1 MNAITNDTLLLP
13 LLFIFLGAVV
23 AGLFPLFKPAK
34 YLSTGQQNII
44 LALAPTAALV
54 FFIALIPDFVDGI
67 VYVYK
72 YNWLP
77 SMGLGFSFYVDGLSA
92 VFALLIT
99 FIGAWVVIYTGQYF
113 KGESGVWR
121 FNLYLFLFMAS
132 MLGLVMA
139 GDVITLFIFWEST
152 SITSYLLIAYKAKD
166 PEAQRSGF
174 RALFI
179 TGGGGIA
186 LLAGLVFTS
195 IVVGGADFATIL
207 SSGDILRSHPYYWVM
222 LGLIAFGAFTKS
234 AQFPAHI
241 WLPGAMSAP
250 TPASAY
256 LHSATMV
263 KAGIYLLARMNPAF
277 GYTEGW
283 FWLLSLVGLTTM
295 LVGAY
300 LGLKQNDL
308 KGVLAYSTV
317 SQLGV
322 LVMLIGQDV
331 PDAFKALTIGL
342 LAHALYK
349 SALFLIVG
357 IIDHE
362 TGTRDLRRLGGLR
375 HTMPYTFV
383 VASIAAL
390 SMAGLPPLFGF
401 LAKETLLATAVH
413 PTLPQFFASI
423 FPMATVVAG
432 ALMLAQ
438 AGMMIVDTFLGK
450 PRDEKIHAHEAPW
463 LMILAPLAP
472 TILSL
477 VVGLLPETQTEAA
490 FLASAA
496 GAAYGDKVKVSLKI
510 WHGLNVPLALSFVA
524 ISIGSVLFWG
534 RGYVRKLQARLDP
547 PWNFERFYV
556 WVLDRIDKLAWF
568 ATRLQFGRLRSYLFI
583 ILASLV
589 GMVVFVGGNALVPN
603 FSDLSVPDFDLSGGV
618 ALLRSIAL
626 FTVVGAAL
634 ASIWLKRDFAAILAM
649 GASGLGIALLFV
661 LEPAPDVALVQ
672 IVVDI
677 LSVVILVLALGR
689 LPVAQRRMAQEITD
703 ERTQNLKGVLRDA
716 LLAGS
721 IGVVVMA
728 LSMIALTS
736 RPRESAATTF
746 YEANAKELVGAKD
759 IVGAIVVDFR
769 AMDTLIEITVFS
781 IAGLGVYSLLRFA
794 ARKHGDL
801 RGSVSSMGILTTSP
815 LIATGKLQPVSSF
828 IRIPAYLT
836 LPFSLILA
844 ITHLMYGHDQPGDGF
859 TAGVIVSLAVGLWY
873 VVFGYEDTRKRLTW
887 IKPSVL
893 IEVGVLLAI
902 LNGTVAALIQ
912 GSFLANVDYGKLM
925 NLALPRGFHLSSSF
939 IFELSI
945 FLSVFGSAARIL
957 DTLGRPDHIDL
968 ESEQD
973 IYIYEDTHDH
983 MVEKEE
989 IN

>member
-1 MNAITNDTLLLP
+1 MTISNGMIILP
-13 LLFIFLGAVV
+13 LFFIMVGALAAGMMAFL
-23 AGLFPLFKPAK
+23 KPIK
-34 YLSTGQQNII
+34 KLGNVQQNFLLAIAPAAAFFYII
-44 LALAPTAALV
+44 SKV
-54 FFIALIPDFVDGI
+54 SNFINGAIYIYELP
-67 VYVYK
+67 
-72 YNWLP
+72 WLP
-77 SMGLGFSFYVDGLSA
+77 SLGLSFSFYVDSLSA
-92 VFALLIT
+92 VFALLVS
-99 FIGAWVVIYTGQYF
+99 FIGVWVVIYTGYYF
-113 KGESGVWR
+113 KGERGVWR
-121 FNLYLFLFMAS
+121 FNLYLLFFMAA

-139 GDVITLFIFWEST
+139 GDVITLFIFWEAT

-186 LLAGLVFTS
+186 LLAGLLFAST
-195 IVVGGADFATIL
+195 IVGGSDFPTIL
-207 SSGDILRSHPYYWVM
+207 SNGDILRAHPYYWVV
-222 LGLIAFGAFTKS
+222 LALVALGAFTKS

-263 KAGIYLLARMNPAF
+263 KAGIYLLARLNPAMGF
-277 GYTEGW
+277 TETW
-283 FWLLSLVGLTTM
+283 FWLLSSVGLITM

-331 PDAFKALTIGL
+331 PDAFKALVIGL
-342 LAHALYK
+342 IAHALYK

-362 TGTRDLRRLGGLR
+362 AGTRDIRKLGGLWR
-375 HTMPYTFV
+375 KMPFTFAV
-383 VASIAAL
+383 GSIAAL

-413 PTLPQFFASI
+413 PTLPQFMGSI

-438 AGMMIVDTFLGK
+438 AGMLIADTFLGK
-450 PRDEKIHAHEAPW
+450 PRDEKVHAHEAPW
-463 LMILAPLAP
+463 LMIIAPLVP
-472 TILSL
+472 TLLSL

-490 FLASAA
+490 FLAGAA
-496 GAAYGDKVKVSLKI
+496 GAAFGDKVKVSLKI
-510 WHGLNVPLALSFVA
+510 WQGLNVPFLLSLVA

-534 RGYVRKLQARLDP
+534 RSYVRNLQIQLDP
-547 PWNFERFYV
+547 PWKFEQLYM
-556 WVLDRIDKLAWF
+556 WVLNTTDNIASY
-568 ATRLQFGRLRSYLFI
+568 ATRLQMGRLRTYLFI
-583 ILASLV
+583 ILLSVVILVLGLGGASML
-589 GMVVFVGGNALVPN
+589 P
-603 FSDLSVPDFDLSGGV
+603 DLSNLSIPELQLFGEV
-618 ALLRSIAL
+618 ALLRVIAL

-634 ASIWLKRDFAAILAM
+634 ASIWLRRDFAAILAL
-649 GASGLGIALLFV
+649 GASGFGVALLFI

-677 LSVVILVLALGR
+677 LSMVILVLALGR
-689 LPVAQRRMAQEITD
+689 LPVAQRRKAQEVTN
-703 ERTQNLKGVLRDA
+703 ERKQNPKGILRDA
-716 LLAGS
+716 ILAGS
-721 IGVVVMA
+721 IGVIVMA
-728 LSMIALTS
+728 LSLAALTS
-736 RPRESAATTF
+736 RPRESVARSY
-746 YEANAKELVGAKD
+746 YEENAKKLVGAMD

-769 AMDTLIEITVFS
+769 AEDTLIEITVFS
-781 IAGLGVYSLLRFA
+781 MAGLGVYSLLRFA

-801 RGSVSSMGILTTSP
+801 KPSKSSGKDFASSP
-815 LIATGKLQPVSSF
+815 LMKTGRLQFVSSF
-828 IRIPAYLT
+828 IRIPAYLA
-836 LPFSLILA
+836 LPFSLVLA
-844 ITHLMYGHDQPGDGF
+844 ATHLMYGHDQPGDGF

-873 VVFGYEDTRKRLTW
+873 VVFGYETTRKRLTW

-893 IEVGVLLAI
+893 ISAGIVLEIINGSLAAI
-902 LNGTVAALIQ
+902 MK
-912 GSFLANVDYGKLM
+912 GSFLANIDYG
-925 NLALPRGFHLSSSF
+925 NLINLPLPRGFHLSSSF
-939 IFELSI
+939 FFELAI

-957 DTLGRPDHIDL
+957 DTLGRPDHLDI
-968 ESEQD
+968 ESEED
-973 IYIYEDTHDH
+973 IHTYDDAHDH
-983 MVEKEE
+983 LVEQKEN
-989 IN
+989 I